1 MRRGGERKKDDKK
14 KEESKNSQ
22 ALSSNESALRLGVFL
37 LDLMSFDAWRKNE
50 S

>member
-1 MRRGGERKKDDKK
+1 MAIEGFTMRRGGERKKDDKK

-37 LDLMSFDAWRKNE
+37 LDLTLYL
-50 S
+50 